1 MSNVSNKVWASTI
14 AAAIVTILAWIL
26 TSVGVDLPV
35 EVAGAITVI
44 LVFVAGFLKLDPAR
58 S

>member
-1 MSNVSNKVWASTI
+1 VWASTI